1 MPSEGTTGAE
11 EGLVV
16 ELHAAL
22 SADPGQVA
30 VARRLLRGYLQGR
43 DTDPDN
49 HDLPV
54 LLVSELVTNAILHA
68 GPPVTL
74 RANADGGRLRVEV
87 HDGAPQ
93 PPVVKS
99 PGDPGGPPPERGR
112 GLFLVASLADR
123 WGWEG
128 RATGKTVWF
137 EVEIA

>member
-1 MPSEGTTGAE
+1 MD

-22 SADPGQVA
+22 GADPGQVA
-30 VARRLLRGYLQGR
+30 VARRLLRGYLETGQPP
-43 DTDPDN
+43 TDE

-74 RANADGGRLRVEV
+74 RARRDGALLRVEV
-87 HDGAPQ
+87 HDGAPA
-93 PPVVKS
+93 PPVLNPQS
-99 PGDPGGPPPERGR
+99 TPGATPSERGR

-123 WGWEG
+123 WGWEDL
-128 RATGKTVWF
+128 ATGKAVWF
-137 EVEIA
+137 ELEVG